1 IHNEFLYGRKLDPK
15 KYYLEIDVLMLIIW
29 LKAKRYTMQYP
40 LWKMLTT
47 YLELQKALIKK
58 QEWDKEKSLT
68 DNFKKLKLIE
78 KLDSFH
84 DAVLD
89 YMKLG
94 QLVGFTDDRSNDL
107 YLFPTDV
114 NKEVKTDF
122 RDAYRWAYY
131 EYHLFIQPMYVALSR
146 GTKEAFEKAFEK

>member
-1 IHNEFLYGRKLDPK
+1 
-15 KYYLEIDVLMLIIW
+15 
-29 LKAKRYTMQYP
+29 
-40 LWKMLTT
+40 MLTT

-89 YMKLG
+89 YMKLEAISWH
-94 QLVGFTDDRSNDL
+94 LLMIDL
-107 YLFPTDV
+107 MIYTYSL
-114 NKEVKTDF
+114 
-122 RDAYRWAYY
+122 
-131 EYHLFIQPMYVALSR
+131 LM
-146 GTKEAFEKAFEK
+146 

>member
-1 IHNEFLYGRKLDPK
+1 
-15 KYYLEIDVLMLIIW
+15 M
-29 LKAKRYTMQYP
+29 
-40 LWKMLTT
+40 
-47 YLELQKALIKK
+47 QKALIKK

-94 QLVGFTDDRSNDL
+94 QLVGFTDDMILMIYTYSL
-107 YLFPTDV
+107 LC
-114 NKEVKTDF
+114 K
-122 RDAYRWAYY
+122 
-131 EYHLFIQPMYVALSR
+131 
-146 GTKEAFEKAFEK
+146 